1 MDYRHTMVDRA
12 ATEGHLALA
21 LRWRSVQA
29 WTTDIHGRQSS
40 NKGAPRAGAALALG
54 KGMDYR
60 HTMVDTAA
68 EAGNSRGRRG
78 KAGCIFKN
86 DLYSTMIDRA
96 ATEGHLALAL
106 RWRSVKA
113 WTTHTHTHRAAQAG
127 SSRGR
132 QAAAVAGGQQQ
143 RQAVCIFKNDL
154 SSTTWST
161 EQQQRGTSR
170 WRCAGAR

>member
-1 MDYRHTMVDRA
+1 MDYRHTMVDTAAEAGTSSGRRGKAGCIYKNDLYSTMIDRA

-40 NKGAPRAGAALALG
+40 NKGTPRAGAALALG

-78 KAGCIFKN
+78 KAGGIFKN
-86 DLYSTMIDRA
+86 DL
-96 ATEGHLALAL
+96 
-106 RWRSVKA
+106 
-113 WTTHTHTHRAAQAG
+113 
-127 SSRGR
+127 
-132 QAAAVAGGQQQ
+132 
-143 RQAVCIFKNDL
+143 
-154 SSTTWST
+154 
-161 EQQQRGTSR
+161 
-170 WRCAGAR
+170 